1 MHHVI
6 NAPHYLQ
13 HSHLYRSKKRIRN
26 PRQYFR
32 LYGPRMTGG
41 GKGKRDRFLSGFERS
56 KKMEIAEG
64 TVFQFNS
71 FGMIFTALCIGFQNR
86 EIKCFRVVDSHKSC
100 NTVGMHS
107 RDGRLIGADYRIAYK
122 SKFLIHAS
130 QVKKY
135 LFTCMAEDVAWAE
148 RMYQCLTPICT
159 VKAELKKAKRVI
171 NKVPNDERARLLK
184 EIRKWGDE
192 LYERGMCVFER
203 AFKKA
208 HRRFL

>member
-1 MHHVI
+1 
-6 NAPHYLQ
+6 
-13 HSHLYRSKKRIRN
+13 
-26 PRQYFR
+26 
-32 LYGPRMTGG
+32 
-41 GKGKRDRFLSGFERS
+41 
-56 KKMEIAEG
+56 MEITEG
-64 TVFQFNS
+64 AVFQFDS
-71 FGMIFTALCIGFQNR
+71 FGRQFTALCISFQNR
-86 EIKCFRVVDSHKSC
+86 EIKCFRVVNSKESC

-122 SKFLIHAS
+122 SKFLIRAS

-159 VKAELKKAKRVI
+159 VKAELKKAKRAI

-192 LYERGMCVFER
+192 LYERECVFLKGHL
-203 AFKKA
+203 KKHTA
-208 HRRFL
+208 DFYDTFRVVPNQQGINRIYGLYQYPHKLYR